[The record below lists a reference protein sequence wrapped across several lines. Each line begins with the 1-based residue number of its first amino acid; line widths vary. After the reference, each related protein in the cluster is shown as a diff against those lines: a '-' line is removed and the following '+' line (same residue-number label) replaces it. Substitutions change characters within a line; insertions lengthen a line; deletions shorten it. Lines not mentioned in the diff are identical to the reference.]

1 MSNDQL
7 MKKLFESILNL
18 IFPPRCEVCR
28 QDSQDALC
36 HDCFKEIK
44 FMKPHLGIYSA
55 AAYDGTLRAAIKR
68 FKFKKRKR
76 LAQALG
82 FLLVKYVSQIP
93 GLEMRE
99 MDLIIPVPLHE
110 KRLKERGFNQARVL
124 AETLSHYYGIP
135 VKSSLARIKNTKA
148 QFDLERKER
157 FSNIKGAFKVVDNSV
172 NNKRILLFDDIYT
185 TGATIMECS
194 KALKAAG
201 AKRIEVLTLSR
212 AVE

>member
-1 MSNDQL
+1 MKQL
-7 MKKLFESILNL
+7 INSFLNL

-28 QDSQDALC
+28 QDSSDPLC
-36 HDCFKEIK
+36 HDCLKEIK
-44 FMKPHLGIYSA
+44 FMKPHLGIYSVA
-55 AAYDGTLRAAIKR
+55 VYDGTLRTAIKR

-99 MDLIIPVPLHE
+99 LDLIIPVPLHE
-110 KRLKERGFNQARVL
+110 KRLKERGFNQAQML

-135 VKSSLARIKNTKA
+135 VKNALTRTKNTTA
-148 QFDLERKER
+148 QFDLAREER
-157 FSNIKGAFKVVDNSV
+157 FANIKGAFKVVDNSIH
-172 NNKRILLFDDIYT
+172 NKRILLFDDIYT